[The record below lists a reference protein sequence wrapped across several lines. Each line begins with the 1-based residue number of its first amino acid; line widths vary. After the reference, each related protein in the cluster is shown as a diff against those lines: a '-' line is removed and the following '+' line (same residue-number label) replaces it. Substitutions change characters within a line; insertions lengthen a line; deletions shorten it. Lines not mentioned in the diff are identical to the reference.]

1 MHKKRHFNKIKMN
14 QKEYWNKRFNDEGI
28 IWTFNPCKSALIA
41 KAKFI
46 DLGIK
51 SILIPGAGYGRNAK
65 LFVDSGF
72 TVTGIEISER
82 AIEIARENGV
92 TIQYFN
98 GSILDMPFDSEKYDS
113 IFCFNVFHLFLKEE
127 RKIVIEK
134 FRNQLKE
141 NGYGFIVVMSELE
154 ESFGKGE
161 EIEPNTY
168 EPRKGKPVHYFT
180 DSDLREHFKGF
191 QIVESGIIEEPESHG
206 GEHVHKCRYIMI
218 KNSNS
223 SQHSV

>member
-1 MHKKRHFNKIKMN
+1 MN
-14 QKEYWNKRFNDEGI
+14 QKEYWNKRFIDEGI

-41 KAKFI
+41 KDKFI
-46 DLGIK
+46 DLGIN

-72 TVTGIEISER
+72 KVIGIEISER

-92 TIQYFN
+92 NIKYFN

-113 IFCFNVFHLFLKEE
+113 IFCFNILHLFLKEE
-127 RKIVIEK
+127 RKVVIRK

-191 QIVESGIIEEPESHG
+191 QIVEAGIIEEPESHG

-218 KNSNS
+218 KNSNN
-223 SQHSV
+223 SQHS